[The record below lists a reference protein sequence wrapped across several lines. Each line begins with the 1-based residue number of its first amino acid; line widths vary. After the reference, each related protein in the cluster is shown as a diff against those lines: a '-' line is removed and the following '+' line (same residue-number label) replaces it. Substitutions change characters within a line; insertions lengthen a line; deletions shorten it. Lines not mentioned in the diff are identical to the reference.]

1 MTTTHTEPLAY
12 PFNEEA
18 GLALNEA
25 YTAARE
31 NAGMIRVQMPRGEAA
46 WLATRYADARLVLGD
61 RRFSRALAQESD
73 EPRMSEYRR
82 PGGILSM
89 DPPDHTR
96 LRTLVAKAFTARR
109 VEELRPRVARLA
121 DDLIKELREHGQP
134 ADLVDLY
141 ALPIPVAVICEL
153 LGVPVADRPQFR
165 EWSDAALSTTRLT
178 PEEAERSRE
187 ELRAYMAG
195 LIAEHRAQPQDDL
208 MTALIEA
215 RDVRDRLTELELVDL
230 CVGIL
235 VAYHETTASQI
246 PNFVYALLDQHEH
259 WERLCADPSL
269 IPTAVEELLRFVPLG
284 SRRGVRPVRDGGRRG
299 RRCPGAPRRTG
310 AGGDRC
316 GQPRPPAV
324 RRRGPARPRPRGQ
337 PPSRLRAR
345 GAPLPR
351 RSARAAGTAGG
362 AAGADP
368 GVAGTAA
375 GREYRV
381 EDADAGP
388 RTAVDAGG
396 VVTMTWSI
404 EVDGGVCIGSG
415 MCAALLP
422 ETFELDGATARAVTE
437 AVEPD
442 ETVLDAADSCPAMAI
457 TVRDGA
463 EVVGPRP

>member
-31 NAGMIRVQMPRGEAA
+31 NAGMIRVQMPHGEAA

-82 PGGILSM
+82 PRGILSM

-153 LGVPVADRPQFR
+153 LGVPVGDRPQFR

-178 PEEAERSRE
+178 PEESERSRE

-235 VAYHETTASQI
+235 VAGHETTASQI

-284 SRRGVRPVRDGGRRG
+284 
-299 RRCPGAPRRTG
+299 AG
-310 AGGDRC
+310 AGFARYATEDVEVGDVL
-316 GQPRPPAV
+316 V
-324 RRRGPARPRPRGQ
+324 RQGEPVLVAIGAANRDRLQFGAADQLVLDRGDNHHLGFGHGVHHC
-337 PPSRLRAR
+337 L
-345 GAPLPR
+345 GAPL
-351 RSARAAGTAGG
+351 ARLELQEALRALTRELPGLRLAGDIEWKTQML
-362 AAGADP
+362 
-368 GVAGTAA
+368 V
-375 GREYRV
+375 R
-381 EDADAGP
+381 GP
-388 RTAVDAGG
+388 RS
-396 VVTMTWSI
+396 MP
-404 EVDGGVCIGSG
+404 IGW
-415 MCAALLP
+415 
-422 ETFELDGATARAVTE
+422 
-437 AVEPD
+437 
-442 ETVLDAADSCPAMAI
+442 
-457 TVRDGA
+457 
-463 EVVGPRP
+463 